1 MKTSE
6 MKLPEMSYLVT
17 VKTDEGYF
25 ELGYTARSVRE
36 VREWAAGLDGV
47 TEVVHVTVGQ
57 G

>member
-36 VREWAAGLDGV
+36 VREWAATLDGV